1 MIVLFYCQRNIRHNK
16 CVFSNKKI
24 FSKTISVVN
33 IIKDCGSVY
42 SFQPF
47 LSLSQKIVWM
57 IKIQFSVGDL
67 TAEIL

>member
-1 MIVLFYCQRNIRHNK
+1 M
-16 CVFSNKKI
+16 